1 MGTPEL
7 PSCRLGWLKQRRSP
21 RPLVKGTMWCPRRAQ
36 EVRFIESQ
44 GRWALPAHGQQLLTD
59 RCVTGSAGPG
69 GQCCPHEPQSVNS
82 CEGLSPGRKD

>member
-7 PSCRLGWLKQRRSP
+7 LSCRLGWLKQRRSP

-44 GRWALPAHGQQLLTD
+44 GRWALPAHGQAAVAHRQM
-59 RCVTGSAGPG
+59 C
-69 GQCCPHEPQSVNS
+69 NW
-82 CEGLSPGRKD
+82 LSRIWWAVLPSRATVC

>member
-36 EVRFIESQ
+36 EVKFIESQ
-44 GRWALPAHGQQLLTD
+44 GRWALPAHGQAAVAHRQM
-59 RCVTGSAGPG
+59 C
-69 GQCCPHEPQSVNS
+69 NW
-82 CEGLSPGRKD
+82 LSRTWWAVLPSRATVC

>member
-44 GRWALPAHGQQLLTD
+44 GRWALPAHGQAAVAHRQM
-59 RCVTGSAGPG
+59 C
-69 GQCCPHEPQSVNS
+69 NW
-82 CEGLSPGRKD
+82 LSRTWWAVLPSRATVC